1 MKDLEKRLRQLE
13 RILALNV
20 EMVSNPQQS
29 SLLTKIVQTAA
40 ELTESESASIL
51 LLDDRSGDLRFCATA
66 AAEIAPLLS
75 QIPVPVTHS
84 IAGKVLLERQP
95 AVVHDAQADPRHFRE
110 VGRAIG
116 FETRSLLAVPLQVQE
131 RCIGV
136 LEAVNKRVGLFTS
149 EDMEVLTILAAQAA
163 VAIENARLVEALQ
176 KAYRKLQ
183 ELDRLKSDFI
193 TIASHE
199 LRTPLSLILGYA
211 TLLQERQPEC
221 RELEGVLRAAV
232 RLQHIIETM
241 VNLRYLETGE
251 LPFRYEEFNLGEEIL
266 LACQTHAAL
275 AEASGLALDAIV
287 PEEPV
292 RIWADRE
299 KIRLVLDNLLS
310 NAIKFTP
317 SGGRVRVKLEK
328 RYDNAEITVMDTGVG
343 IPQEDLERIFER
355 FYQVERPMTRRRG
368 GLGLGLPIVREIVE
382 KHGGRVWAESVL
394 GQGSR
399 FIVRLPLTSS
409 RAFRRQR

>member
-1 MKDLEKRLRQLE
+1 MKDLDKRVRQLE

-20 EMVSNPQQS
+20 EIVSNPQQS
-29 SLLTKIVQTAA
+29 SLLTKIAQTAA

-51 LLDDRSGDLRFCATA
+51 LLDDRTGDLRFCAA
-66 AAEIAPLLS
+66 ATEEITPLLS
-75 QIPVPVTHS
+75 RIPVPVTHS
-84 IAGKVLLERQP
+84 IAGKVLQEREP
-95 AVVHDAQADPRHFRE
+95 AVVHDVRADPRHFRE
-110 VGRAIG
+110 VGQAIG

-136 LEAVNKRVGLFTS
+136 LEAVNKRSGLFTE
-149 EDMEVLTILAAQAA
+149 EDKEILTILAAQAA

-176 KAYRKLQ
+176 EAHRKLQ

-199 LRTPLSLILGYA
+199 LRTPLSLVLGYA
-211 TLLQERQPEC
+211 SLLQEQQRGS
-221 RELEGVLRAAV
+221 REVEGVLRAAV

-241 VNLRYLETGE
+241 VNLQYLETGE

-266 LACQTHAAL
+266 LACQTHAPL
-275 AEASGLALDAIV
+275 AEASGLTLDAVV
-287 PEEPV
+287 PQEP
-292 RIWADRE
+292 IWIRADRE

-317 SGGRVRVKLEK
+317 AGGRVRVKLEE
-328 RYDNAEITVMDTGVG
+328 RYGNAEITVTDTGVG
-343 IPQEDLERIFER
+343 IPQKDLDRIFER
-355 FYQVERPMTRRRG
+355 FYQVESPMTRRRG

-399 FIVRLPLTSS
+399 FIVRLPLASS
-409 RAFRRQR
+409 R

>member
-1 MKDLEKRLRQLE
+1 MKDLDKRVRQLE

-20 EMVSNPQQS
+20 EIVSNPQQS
-29 SLLTKIVQTAA
+29 SLLTKIAQTAA

-51 LLDDRSGDLRFCATA
+51 LLDDRTGDLRFCAA
-66 AAEIAPLLS
+66 ATEEITPLLLR
-75 QIPVPVTHS
+75 IPVPVTHS
-84 IAGKVLLERQP
+84 IAGKVLQEREP
-95 AVVHDAQADPRHFRE
+95 AVVHDVRADPRHFRE
-110 VGRAIG
+110 VGQAIG

-136 LEAVNKRVGLFTS
+136 LEAVNKRSGLFTE
-149 EDMEVLTILAAQAA
+149 EDREILTILAAQAA

-176 KAYRKLQ
+176 EAHRKLQ

-199 LRTPLSLILGYA
+199 LRTPLSLVLGYA
-211 TLLQERQPEC
+211 SLLQEQQRGS
-221 RELEGVLRAAV
+221 REVEGVLRAAV

-241 VNLRYLETGE
+241 VNLQYLETGE

-266 LACQTHAAL
+266 LACQTHAPL
-275 AEASGLALDAIV
+275 AEASGLTLDAVV
-287 PEEPV
+287 PQEP
-292 RIWADRE
+292 IWIRADRE

-317 SGGRVRVKLEK
+317 AGGRVRVKLEE
-328 RYDNAEITVMDTGVG
+328 RYGNAEITVTDTGVG
-343 IPQEDLERIFER
+343 IPQKDLDRIFER
-355 FYQVERPMTRRRG
+355 FYQVESPMTRRRG

-399 FIVRLPLTSS
+399 FIVRLPLASS
-409 RAFRRQR
+409 R

>member
-1 MKDLEKRLRQLE
+1 MKDLDKRVRQLE

-20 EMVSNPQQS
+20 EIVSNPQQS
-29 SLLTKIVQTAA
+29 SLLTKIAQTAA

-51 LLDDRSGDLRFCATA
+51 LLDDRTGDLRFCAA
-66 AAEIAPLLS
+66 ATEEITPLLLR
-75 QIPVPVTHS
+75 IPVPVTHS
-84 IAGKVLLERQP
+84 IAGKVLQEREP
-95 AVVHDAQADPRHFRE
+95 AVVHDVRADPRHFRE
-110 VGRAIG
+110 VGQAIG

-136 LEAVNKRVGLFTS
+136 LEAVNKRSGLFTE
-149 EDMEVLTILAAQAA
+149 EDREILTILAAQAA

-176 KAYRKLQ
+176 EAHRKLQ

-199 LRTPLSLILGYA
+199 LRTPLSLVLGYA
-211 TLLQERQPEC
+211 SLLQEQQRGS
-221 RELEGVLRAAV
+221 REVEGVLRAAV

-241 VNLRYLETGE
+241 VNLQYLETGE

-266 LACQTHAAL
+266 LACQTHGPL
-275 AEASGLALDAIV
+275 AEASGLTLDAVV
-287 PEEPV
+287 PQEP
-292 RIWADRE
+292 IWIRADRE

-317 SGGRVRVKLEK
+317 AGGRVRVKLEE
-328 RYDNAEITVMDTGVG
+328 RYGNAEITVTDTGVG
-343 IPQEDLERIFER
+343 IPQKDLDRIFER
-355 FYQVERPMTRRRG
+355 FYQVESPMTRRRG

-382 KHGGRVWAESVL
+382 KHGGRIWAESVL

-399 FIVRLPLTSS
+399 FIVRLPLASS
-409 RAFRRQR
+409 R